1 MNFTP
6 ALINNIE
13 KTYTYSFAHNVWW
26 YTGSVDNYNPLEFFH
41 FLLRTRNPF
50 KVFMELDR
58 FAYRNALNHIE
69 KYEIPYTEEQQ
80 REAKI
85 FSEVTETMKNNRTDY
100 ISMYVED
107 PDILK
112 DTGVVLN
119 KKTNMISTVDTV
131 YVAEEMRKM
140 PKNKK
145 NSNVLYENKIPKELK
160 ESQEQYE
167 ALETCLKNHISSL
180 IGGAGTGKSFVT
192 SAIVHQLQQN
202 NKTTVVLAPTH
213 KAKEALQEKLD
224 SEHITDEVRTIHSF
238 IHQPTGHF
246 DAIVIDESGML
257 STPLFA
263 NILRKYHQEQLI
275 FVGDKNQLA
284 PIEYGSPFEKIQKT
298 FPAYELKD
306 NKRSEA
312 ADIISLGRQILG
324 KPQNANMLKPNIE
337 YVSSVREAFEKGAE
351 VALTFTNDE
360 VKKINEQERIKNGKP
375 TIAPNIS
382 VGDVVMAT
390 VNNKKRGFY
399 NGQIFEMIKPK
410 VAQKKGSDQR
420 VVFTSTKD
428 LISNFTLAYGLT
440 INKAQGTEWDNVAYL
455 QDRRDTRSLAYV
467 AVTRAKKKLFI
478 VGEDLK
484 TDFPREQEWRHM
496 E

>member
-119 KKTNMISTVDTV
+119 KETNMISTVDTV

-224 SEHITDEVRTIHSF
+224 SEHITGEVRTIHSF
-238 IHQPTGHF
+238 IHP
-246 DAIVIDESGML
+246 
-257 STPLFA
+257 P
-263 NILRKYHQEQLI
+263 
-275 FVGDKNQLA
+275 
-284 PIEYGSPFEKIQKT
+284 EYGSPFEKIQKT

-399 NGQIFEMIKPK
+399 NGQIFEMINPK